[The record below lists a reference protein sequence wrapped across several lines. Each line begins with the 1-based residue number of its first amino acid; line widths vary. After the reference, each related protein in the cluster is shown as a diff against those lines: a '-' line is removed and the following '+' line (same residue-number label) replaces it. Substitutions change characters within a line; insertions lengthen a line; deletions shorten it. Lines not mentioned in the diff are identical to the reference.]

1 MEQILLNLQSPD
13 WWFTGTFFVLLGLV
27 LSFFISKVLPAVWG
41 KISIILPRLTKRFS
55 RRAKCKQLRIIKSY
69 RQHEVRVYWLI
80 CRYWALVVLA
90 ALLMAYISITYATAE
105 RVLSIIQEFWRFLP
119 AVLPLYLINFIVLKE
134 KKLLS
139 KVIKAHINWKRSVK
153 ND

>member
-27 LSFFISKVLPAVWG
+27 FSFLISKVLPAVWR

-55 RRAKCKQLRIIKSY
+55 RRSKCKQLRKIKRY

-90 ALLMAYISITYATAE
+90 ALFMVYICITYATAE
-105 RVLSIIQEFWRFLP
+105 SVQSILKEFWGFLP
-119 AVLPLYLINFIVLKE
+119 AVLPLYLINFVVLRE
-134 KKLLS
+134 KKLLA
-139 KVIKAHINWKRSVK
+139 KVIKAHINWKRAVR
-153 ND
+153 NA